1 MKIEERIPGFMK
13 NHNFLRRFGYA
24 WAGLKIC
31 WASER
36 SFRTHVVGAAF
47 VLIVLAATHPAPVW
61 WAILFLVSGAVIALE
76 AINTAVEKLIDHVH
90 PDQHAIIG
98 IVKDTLAGAVLVM
111 SATALLVF
119 VAFLFSLLS

>member
-1 MKIEERIPGFMK
+1 MK

-24 WAGLKIC
+24 LTGLKIS
-31 WASER
+31 WQSER
-36 SFRTHVVGAAF
+36 SFRTHVVGAVF
-47 VLIVLAATHPAPVW
+47 VLIVLLATRPEALW
-61 WAILFLVSGAVIALE
+61 WAILFLVSGSVIALE

-119 VAFLFSLLS
+119 AAFLWGQFYPIFTAP